1 MGVRDLSDWHGED
14 GRDGEDNS
22 IVVDGRRFRVG
33 QVIERSFSTTA
44 RNFIP
49 FFAISFGLTLLAYI
63 LIFVLAF
70 FGLAGIKFDEE
81 YFELSARLFI
91 TFLVVSVSIF
101 GIFTLLFS
109 TIVYATVQDLT
120 GGRPAIGAC
129 VVHAW
134 GRLLPVIGVTILL
147 ILMLGIGFI
156 FLIIPGIILFGIFG
170 LASSAA
176 VVEPSGVVDSFRTSA
191 ALTKGNRWR
200 VLGVFVLVFVI
211 ELVIGLIAGA
221 LSLAISLTF
230 GSAVIELLT
239 TIAQILLQ
247 AFFFVFNTVVFG
259 VVYHDLRIARERAVP

>member
-1 MGVRDLSDWHGED
+1 MMLAYVLI
-14 GRDGEDNS
+14 
-22 IVVDGRRFRVG
+22 IV
-33 QVIERSFSTTA
+33 
-44 RNFIP
+44 
-49 FFAISFGLTLLAYI
+49 LTL
-63 LIFVLAF
+63 
-70 FGLAGIKFDEE
+70 FGLADDTFVEGQ
-81 YFELSARLFI
+81 FELSARFFI
-91 TFLVVSVSIF
+91 TFLAVSVSIF

-120 GGRPAIGAC
+120 GGRPAIGAS

-156 FLIIPGIILFGIFG
+156 FLIFPGIILFCIFG

-176 VVEPSGVVDSFRTSA
+176 VVESSGVVDSFRTSA

-211 ELVIGLIAGA
+211 ELVIGLIAGVP
-221 LSLAISLTF
+221 SLAISLTF
-230 GSAVIELLT
+230 GSAVMELLT
-239 TIAQILLQ
+239 TIAQFLMQ

-259 VVYHDLRIARERAVP
+259 VVYHDLRISQGRAVPLRAASGS